1 MQSLAFNSLKGH
13 RDTVLCLDRSQNC
26 LLLSGSE
33 VFNLPS
39 ISSFNQLPNLRFNL
53 CRMGRHGCGTKKQ
66 PSQCA
71 VLLPSKAKRYPC
83 PSSSPARPRPRS
95 PRCTTGSVGCIRVS
109 VIGDGVCR
117 CRQQGAPRPA
127 QFSSSLCASHLRSHD
142 QVFSFDLRKPNI
154 IYKTFETE
162 YAHNQDEV
170 NSVGVTTVISSP
182 FFN

>member
-1 MQSLAFNSLKGH
+1 MQSLEFNSLKGH

-39 ISSFNQLPNLRFNL
+39 ISSFNQLPNQRFNL

-66 PSQCA
+66 QSQCA
-71 VLLPSKAKRYPC
+71 VLLPSEAKRYPC
-83 PSSSPARPRPRS
+83 PSSSPPARPRPRS
-95 PRCTTGSVGCIRVS
+95 LRCTTGSVGCIRVS

-127 QFSSSLCASHLRSHD
+127 HFSASSIVNVAHTYDHMTRSSRLTCASLTSSTKRSRQSMH
-142 QVFSFDLRKPNI
+142 
-154 IYKTFETE
+154 
-162 YAHNQDEV
+162 
-170 NSVGVTTVISSP
+170 TTRTKSTR
-182 FFN
+182 